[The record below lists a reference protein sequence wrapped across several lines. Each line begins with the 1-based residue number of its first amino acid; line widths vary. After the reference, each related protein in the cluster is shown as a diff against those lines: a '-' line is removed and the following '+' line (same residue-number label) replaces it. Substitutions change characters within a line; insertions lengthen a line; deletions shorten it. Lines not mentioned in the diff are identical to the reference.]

1 MLNIPP
7 KKEGLG
13 LDTHEELKALNRILV
28 HCRNSAFYRDRIPNL
43 PLKSWQE
50 FKAIPITTKA
60 DLRQHS
66 PFGLLAVPRSRL
78 YQYHES
84 FGTTGIPISSWFTRE
99 DIEDTA
105 KILQVWGGGFNP
117 HDIILIRFPYAI
129 SSPAHLV
136 QAAAQAQ
143 GACVIP
149 ASSRSTVSPFPRIVN
164 MLQKLKVTVIA
175 GLPLQMVLIAET
187 AELMGFNPRESFPE
201 LRAIFTAGEALPA
214 PRRQLLEDIWGK
226 PVFDHYGMT
235 EFGPVVVDC
244 AYQTP
249 HPQGDYFYMEILKD
263 DLESDAKPGEIGFLI
278 ITTLKRQGSPLIRY
292 MTGDRAQM
300 TESTCSCGRKNVLKI
315 RGRQEDTIKVDDRLF
330 DRWDLEEMV
339 AQLPGKRFWAAGPIA
354 GGIHIIAEQEKTEDQ
369 MEKELRDLLEQKY
382 RLRLKIEVVPPGT
395 LYDRSELLDIGVVG
409 KPQYIYTAAEMEQ
422 KAYLK
427 SART

>member
-1 MLNIPP
+1 M
-7 KKEGLG
+7 
-13 LDTHEELKALNRILV
+13 DTHKELESLNRILAY
-28 HCRNSAFYRDRIPNL
+28 CQNSAFYRDRIPNHA
-43 PLKSWQE
+43 LKTWQE
-50 FKAIPITTKA
+50 FKALPLTTKA
-60 DLRQHS
+60 DLRKHS
-66 PFGLLAVPRSRL
+66 PFGLLAASPNLL

-99 DIEDTA
+99 DIEDTV
-105 KILQVWGGGFNP
+105 KILQAWGGGFNP
-117 HDIILIRFPYAI
+117 HDIVLIRFPYAI

-187 AELMGFNPRESFPE
+187 AELMGLNPRDSFPE

-214 PRRQLLEDIWGK
+214 PRRELLENIWGK

-244 AYQTP
+244 ACQVP
-249 HPQGDYFYMEILKD
+249 HPQDDYFYLEILKD
-263 DLESDAKPGEIGFLI
+263 DLKSEVEPGEIGFLV

-300 TESTCSCGRKNVLKI
+300 TEWICPCGRKVILKI
-315 RGRQEDTIKVDDRLF
+315 RGRQEDIIKVDDRQF
-330 DRWDLEEMV
+330 DRWDLEEIV
-339 AQLPGKRFWAAGPIA
+339 SQLPGRRFWAAGPIKE
-354 GGIHIIAEQEKTEDQ
+354 GIHIIAEQEKSEDQ
-369 MEKELRDLLEQKY
+369 IGKELHDLLEQRY
-382 RLRLKIEVVPPGT
+382 RMKLKIDIVPAGT
-395 LYDRSELLDIGVVG
+395 LFDRSELLDIGVVG

-422 KAYLK
+422 MAYLK

>member
-1 MLNIPP
+1 MSTYEQLEAI
-7 KKEGLG
+7 
-13 LDTHEELKALNRILV
+13 NRILE
-28 HCRNSAFYRDRIPNL
+28 HSKNSAFYKGRIPDL
-43 PLKSWQE
+43 PLQTMLE
-50 FKAIPITTKA
+50 FKNIPLTTKA

-84 FGTTGIPISSWFTRE
+84 FGTTGTPVSSWFTRE
-99 DIEDTA
+99 DIEDIA
-105 KILQVWGGGFNP
+105 RVLAEWGVKFNQN
-117 HDIILIRFPYAI
+117 DTVLIRFPYAI

-164 MLQKLKVTVIA
+164 LLQKLEVTVLA

-187 AELMGFNPRESFPE
+187 AELMGLQPRQAFPH
-201 LRAIFTAGEALPA
+201 LRAICTAGEALPEH
-214 PRRQLLEDIWGK
+214 RRQLIEDIWGK

-244 AYQTP
+244 EYQVS
-249 HPQGDYFYMEILKD
+249 HPQDDYFYCELLGE
-263 DLESDAKPGEIGFLI
+263 DLQSEVKPGETGFLVV
-278 ITTLKRQGSPLIRY
+278 TTLKRRGSPLVRY

-300 TESTCSCGRKNVLKI
+300 IESECKCGKRIVMQL
-315 RGRQEDTIKVDDRLF
+315 RGRQEDTLMVNERIL
-330 DRWDLEEMV
+330 DRWDLEDIV
-339 AQLPGKRFWAAGPIA
+339 AKLPCRRFWAAGPTRA
-354 GGIHIIAEQEKTEDQ
+354 GIHFVVEQERSEDKISTEMIKLLEERYQ
-369 MEKELRDLLEQKY
+369 MELE
-382 RLRLKIEVVPPGT
+382 IEVVPQGS
-395 LYDRSELLDIGVVG
+395 LYDRSELLAIGVVG
-409 KPQYIYTAAEMEQ
+409 KPQYIYTAEEMQQ

-427 SART
+427 SSRT